1 MITSRIQFMI
11 EPSLAY
17 REVETA
23 EALLSNIKDA
33 LKDNTAPD
41 LRDAFGRSQAGLQ
54 LGVQNG
60 QMDHRLFNVEWALA
74 CPIIEAHI
82 AKHRAIIEA
91 LSQTARIELAR

>member
-1 MITSRIQFMI
+1 MTITKDTAQQIA
-11 EPSLAY
+11 LAY

-41 LRDAFGRSQAGLQ
+41 FRDAFGRSQAGLQ
-54 LGVQNG
+54 LGVPNG
-60 QMDHRLFNVEWALA
+60 QMGHRLFNVEWILA

-82 AKHRAIIEA
+82 AEQRAIIRTLCEI
-91 LSQTARIELAR
+91 ARIELAQ